1 MKSIGLIACLA
12 LASLTSCMATTA
24 RITDGIYR
32 EPAKVEMVAASGEMI
47 EFRIRIVAEGQEC
60 VVSRKY
66 KYSLQSDGKIRVFA
80 SSNDSAFVFGVM
92 NYDWSW
98 DGKSVVRK
106 DPKTGDVV
114 TFAAEPPGQ
123 K

>member
-1 MKSIGLIACLA
+1 
-12 LASLTSCMATTA
+12 MATTA

-32 EPAKVEMVAASGEMI
+32 EPTKIEMVAASGEMI
-47 EFRIRIVAEGQEC
+47 EFNIRIVAEGQER

-80 SSNDSAFVFGVM
+80 SSNDSAFVFGIM

-98 DGKSVVRK
+98 DGKSVLRK
-106 DPKTGDVV
+106 DTKTGDVV
-114 TFAAEPPGQ
+114 TFAAEPAGR